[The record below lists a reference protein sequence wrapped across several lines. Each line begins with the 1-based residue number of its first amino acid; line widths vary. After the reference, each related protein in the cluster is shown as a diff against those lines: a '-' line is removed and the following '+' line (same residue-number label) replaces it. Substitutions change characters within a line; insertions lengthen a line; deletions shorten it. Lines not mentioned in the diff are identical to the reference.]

1 MNVLGGLL
9 IVGSAGS
16 LVWEFGW
23 GAVGGLA
30 AVYCLLI
37 VSSR

>member
-9 IVGSAGS
+9 IIGSAGS

-23 GAVGGLA
+23 VAVGGLA
-30 AVYCLLI
+30 TVYCLLL
-37 VSSR
+37 VSVR

>member
-9 IVGSAGS
+9 IIASASS

-23 GAVGGLA
+23 VAVGGLA
-30 AVYCLLI
+30 AVYCLLL
-37 VSSR
+37 VSLR